1 MNSFKFRGY
10 KSMKEVIDR
19 RAFIRRLGTAA
30 LGLGFGVSDEEHVS
44 FFFQVLPPQKL
55 PDQWHCS

>member
-1 MNSFKFRGY
+1 
-10 KSMKEVIDR
+10 MKEVIDR